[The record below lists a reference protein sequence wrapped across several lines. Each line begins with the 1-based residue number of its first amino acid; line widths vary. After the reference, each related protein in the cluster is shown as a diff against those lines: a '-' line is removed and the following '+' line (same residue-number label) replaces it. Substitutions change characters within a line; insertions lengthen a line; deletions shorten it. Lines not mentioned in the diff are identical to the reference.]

1 VTFDVTDP
9 SFRLDDLLA
18 LELHKFEEEV
28 GEIVDRAQ
36 KEEKMEV
43 ALAKLDETWSKVAFE
58 FQQYKDT
65 DIYTVKIS
73 ESDFEVRWWCCWQAL
88 TVALA
93 GAAPLVAL
101 TGLYMSTC
109 DKQCSLCSL
118 QQHAIVLINLAA

>member
-1 VTFDVTDP
+1 MTFDVTNP

-88 TVALA
+88 TVSPTV
-93 GAAPLVAL
+93 GGCTTGGTHWFVDVNGSAACVRCS
-101 TGLYMSTC
+101 STP
-109 DKQCSLCSL
+109 S
-118 QQHAIVLINLAA
+118 